1 MESHI
6 CPAWALSALIC
17 RVFALYHARLCDV
30 RAGIVSCVDRKA
42 VELGL
47 TSARTDYIQTDA
59 AINQGN
65 SGGPLINLEVSLKP
79 APCVYA

>member
-1 MESHI
+1 MK
-6 CPAWALSALIC
+6 P
-17 RVFALYHARLCDV
+17 
-30 RAGIVSCVDRKA
+30 AGIVSSVERKA

-65 SGGPLINLEVSLKP
+65 SGGPLVNLEVRDCASLKLHQI
-79 APCVYA
+79 

>member
-1 MESHI
+1 M
-6 CPAWALSALIC
+6 
-17 RVFALYHARLCDV
+17 VT
-30 RAGIVSCVDRKA
+30 RAGIVSSVERKA

-65 SGGPLINLEVSLKP
+65 SGGPLVNLEVRSHRT
-79 APCVYA
+79 C

>member
-1 MESHI
+1 MHVVPSI
-6 CPAWALSALIC
+6 ILRPLLNP
-17 RVFALYHARLCDV
+17 
-30 RAGIVSCVDRKA
+30 AGIVSSVERKA

-65 SGGPLINLEVSLKP
+65 SGGPLVNLEVRDCTLLSLFP
-79 APCVYA
+79 IVAV

>member
-1 MESHI
+1 MSSVE
-6 CPAWALSALIC
+6 
-17 RVFALYHARLCDV
+17 
-30 RAGIVSCVDRKA
+30 RKA

-65 SGGPLINLEVSLKP
+65 SGGPLVNLEVRDRAVVASFRSLGSS
-79 APCVYA
+79 A